1 MITSLSENC
10 TLAQKAAVIRF
21 LEGSGIRLVV
31 HETSDGCRIGV
42 FGEGNE
48 GLAQALRAMPGVA
61 EVLTESPGT
70 PLVSRGG
77 RTGTTPVAVGS
88 ALFDGQSFPVIA
100 GPCSVESADQILA
113 AAEGVALHGASAL
126 RGGAFKPRT
135 SPYSFQ
141 GLGAEGLEL
150 LVEARRQTGL
160 PIVTE
165 VVAPEDVELVSSYA
179 DVLQIGARNMQNFR
193 LLQAAG
199 EQPRTVLLKRG
210 MCATL
215 EELLGAAEYIMS
227 AGNPRV
233 ILCERGIRSFG
244 RHTRNT
250 LDIGAIPVLKQRTH
264 LPVIVDPS
272 HAAGLREIVPA
283 LASAAIAAGADGL
296 IVEVHPQPDQALSD
310 GRQSLDVAGFGN
322 MMEQLRV
329 LAGALGR
336 VVSSRE
342 AA

>member
-1 MITSLSENC
+1 MIATLSETC

-21 LEGSGIRLVV
+21 LESSGIRIFV
-31 HETSDGCRIGV
+31 HETAEGCRIGV

-48 GLAQALRAMPGVA
+48 GLAQAIGAMPGVD
-61 EVLTESPGT
+61 EVRTESPGT

-77 RTGTTPVAVGS
+77 RTGTTPVAIGRT
-88 ALFDGQSFPVIA
+88 LFDGKSFPVIA
-100 GPCSVESADQILA
+100 GPCSVESAEQILA
-113 AAEGVALHGASAL
+113 AARGVALHGAAAL

-141 GLGAEGLEL
+141 GLGAEGLKL
-150 LVEARRQTGL
+150 LAEARALTGL
-160 PIVTE
+160 PVVTE
-165 VVAPEDVELVSSYA
+165 VVSSEDVELVSSHA
-179 DVLQIGARNMQNFR
+179 DVLQIGARNMQKYR

-199 EQPRTVLLKRG
+199 EQSNPVLLKRG

-283 LASAAIAAGADGL
+283 LARAALAAGADGL
-296 IVEVHPQPDQALSD
+296 IVEVHPQPDLALSD
-310 GRQSLDVAGFGN
+310 GRQSLDIDGFGC
-322 MMEQLRV
+322 MMDELRS
-329 LAGALGR
+329 LARALGR
-336 VVSSRE
+336 SIPSRE